1 MATKTCPNLQ
11 KSLGWCEGMPQY
23 PGVRRR
29 VYFTNKS
36 LIVKYPTLTRDTF
49 GRPTS
54 AVLNGSFE
62 LAADAKWQYL
72 DINIDKST
80 VTSEPQGEAPSQTQL
95 NKATFVHNGV
105 TDEATAAAGF
115 LNNSDTVYVYE
126 DMAGNFRVLGNDRWA
141 TKSTVNQDQGQG
153 TNPASTTI
161 NVEVTDEIAAPFY
174 VGKLDTEDGEIDCA
188 TAATPATPVE

>member
-11 KSLGWCEGMPQY
+11 KSLGWCDGQPQY

-29 VYFTNKS
+29 VYFTSKS
-36 LIVKYPTLTRDTF
+36 LIATYPTLARDTF

-54 AVLNGSFE
+54 AALVGSFA
-62 LAADAKWQYL
+62 LLADAKWQYL

-105 TDEATAAAGF
+105 TEEATAAAGF

-126 DMAGNFRVLGNDRWA
+126 DMAGNYRVLGNERWA
-141 TKSTVNQDQGQG
+141 TKTTVNQDQGQG

-174 VGKLDTEDGEIDCA
+174 VGKLDTEDGEIDCSGA
-188 TAATPATPVE
+188 KSAGE